1 MDKFF
6 EKIPFLGF
14 YNSKCKKF
22 VDIDIFESQ
31 YQKYIR
37 LSKVKIWYGTSGEDP
52 NYKENISGQYILGI
66 QCDYQNPITGEKKQ
80 TKMNCGKLTSNDIIT
95 KEIEL
100 TEGDYICKF
109 YLCYNDIIS
118 YIKFET
124 KKGKYLEV
132 GKYDKDCEKT
142 ILFNTDKVAHMIQ
155 SFHGYFNDYG
165 LRSLGC
171 VHLKRQNYF
180 FLNLIDV
187 FRYRYLIKNNQ
198 EERDKW
204 TPEKIQALNDNQKA
218 FINLCLLPDSRFY
231 CVIKFCC

>member
-1 MDKFF
+1 M
-6 EKIPFLGF
+6 
-14 YNSKCKKF
+14 
-22 VDIDIFESQ
+22 
-31 YQKYIR
+31 
-37 LSKVKIWYGTSGEDP
+37 
-52 NYKENISGQYILGI
+52 
-66 QCDYQNPITGEKKQ
+66 
-80 TKMNCGKLTSNDIIT
+80 
-95 KEIEL
+95 
-100 TEGDYICKF
+100 
-109 YLCYNDIIS
+109 
-118 YIKFET
+118 
-124 KKGKYLEV
+124 EV